1 MRKYQRPYRI
11 KRRKSVFRSRFLGL
25 FILTLIFLGAIFYLI
40 SFSSFFQI
48 KEIKIL
54 GNQKISSEILENS
67 IKKEIV
73 RKILFY
79 NSKSIFL
86 VKLNKIQKNL
96 LKEYP
101 QAARVDLKRSFPDKI
116 SLKIEER
123 KPIAIF
129 CSAESGTEKC
139 FFLDREG
146 IVFEPAENPVR
157 NDGVLEPTSN
167 GGISNGVNNFSG
179 LPKIVGNI
187 DLFNLGEKVL
197 ESNYLEYILEIK
209 GKLSENQK
217 IEIKEFS
224 PSIKKLT
231 ALTAEGWQIFFDPQ
245 GNISNQVLN
254 LTAVLKE
261 LIPPEKRGNLD
272 YIDLRFG
279 SKVYFKYR

>member
-1 MRKYQRPYRI
+1 MKKYRKPHRV
-11 KRRKSVFRSRFLGL
+11 KKKKSIFRSRFFWL
-25 FILTLIFLGAIFYLI
+25 FILILIFLGGIFYLI

-54 GNQKISSEILENS
+54 GNQKISSETLENS

-73 RKILFY
+73 RKIVFY

-86 VKLNKIQKNL
+86 AQLNKIQKNL

-101 QAARVDLKRSFPDKI
+101 QAARADLKRIFPDKI

-129 CSAESGTEKC
+129 CPARQNFLEENLSGQAEGC

-146 IVFEPAENPVR
+146 IIFEPSG
-157 NDGVLEPTSN
+157 GVSN
-167 GGISNGVNNFSG
+167 GAG

-187 DLFNLGEKVL
+187 DSLNLGEKAL

-209 GKLSENQK
+209 GKLAENQK
-217 IEIKEFS
+217 LKIKEFI
-224 PSIKKLT
+224 PSEKKLIVV
-231 ALTAEGWQIFFDPQ
+231 TAEGWQIFFDPQ
-245 GNISNQVLN
+245 GNIPDQILNLNLVLN
-254 LTAVLKE
+254 EK
-261 LIPPEKRGNLD
+261 IPPEKRGNLE

-279 SKVYFKYR
+279 NKAYLKYR